1 MDLVHPQDRNR
12 ATKTFEHVIER
23 NEDRQIEVRALIED
37 GTYGWHIAR
46 ISPIVEDDVVV
57 GAHIL
62 SYDVTDRKKTKQDL
76 VRIERLRALG
86 EMTAGINHNLNNIL
100 TGILGPASHLLQRL
114 GDEQGREDADLI
126 HQSAK
131 RARDLI
137 QRLDRSIKGSQEER
151 QRVDVHRIIHKVL
164 QASRP
169 RWRDEAELRGV
180 TIDLVTHLEKVP
192 LVSATES
199 GLHDIL
205 MNLIFNAFDALPGD
219 GKIELTTRSE
229 QDSVCV
235 IVADTGIGMDEET
248 QRRVFEPFFTT
259 KIDIGT
265 GLGLPT
271 VYGTIASWGARIDLT
286 SEPGRGTTFTLQL
299 PLWEGSTKVSGNQE
313 ESKVLARKARVL
325 VVDDEEIVRTVLET
339 LLRSHHDVVTVRDRK
354 AALDHQKKNKVD
366 VALIDLGMPGLTGD
380 IIASRM
386 KVFDPSISTILLT
399 GWSLS
404 ENDDRR
410 QPFDFHLQ
418 KPIAQPDDLLET
430 IGNAIRLRDRR
441 AASSARGSLPPDDPL
456 CRFSTCVSTPIQG
469 ERIVW
474 RRFST
479 VIRMSLTDRESV
491 SPLREC

>member
-1 MDLVHPQDRNR
+1 VSSWPTPGSVW
-12 ATKTFEHVIER
+12 TK
-23 NEDRQIEVRALIED
+23 
-37 GTYGWHIAR
+37 
-46 ISPIVEDDVVV
+46 
-57 GAHIL
+57 
-62 SYDVTDRKKTKQDL
+62 
-76 VRIERLRALG
+76 
-86 EMTAGINHNLNNIL
+86 
-100 TGILGPASHLLQRL
+100 
-114 GDEQGREDADLI
+114 
-126 HQSAK
+126 
-131 RARDLI
+131 
-137 QRLDRSIKGSQEER
+137 
-151 QRVDVHRIIHKVL
+151 
-164 QASRP
+164 
-169 RWRDEAELRGV
+169 
-180 TIDLVTHLEKVP
+180 
-192 LVSATES
+192 
-199 GLHDIL
+199 
-205 MNLIFNAFDALPGD
+205 
-219 GKIELTTRSE
+219 
-229 QDSVCV
+229 
-235 IVADTGIGMDEET
+235 
-248 QRRVFEPFFTT
+248 RRVFEPFFTT
-259 KIDIGT
+259 KVAIGT
-265 GLGLPT
+265 GLGLST
-271 VYGTIASWGARIDLT
+271 VYGTIAIWGARIDLA

-325 VVDDEEIVRTVLET
+325 VVDDEEILRTVLET
-339 LLRSHHDVVTVRDRK
+339 LLRGNHDVLTVRDRK

-430 IGNAIRLRDRR
+430 IGNAIRLRR